1 MLIKPL
7 VGLCASLT
15 LSACALQTP
24 LPEQPIAPPT
34 HWASEQATQG
44 GNGLEVT
51 DWTAWQ
57 SVQLQALQQ
66 QARNANLDI
75 ASSIARLRQADAQLQ
90 QSGAG
95 LLPQLSGGLGA
106 NRSDSE
112 RSDADGNSSRSSYS
126 GNLNASYEVD
136 LWGRLRAER
145 DASRASL
152 LANEFDHSSLLLTIE
167 ASVASTWFQRL
178 ETRRRLQ
185 LAEDS
190 LANAQRVL
198 ELVKNRYRLGAI
210 NSLEVS
216 QQRTLVAQLQ
226 AGLPNL
232 RQQYRQQSNALALLI
247 GQGPDAELPDS
258 APELLAEVTVPE
270 ITPGLPASLLQ
281 RRPDIRASEARLQAA
296 NADLTA
302 ARAALY
308 PSIQLTGQYGAQ
320 SLALSSLLSN
330 PVTSWNLAAGLSQPI
345 FQGGRLRARVAQSS
359 ARQDELLIDYQRTLL
374 GAFIDV
380 DNALSN
386 VDQTRQRAEHLAT
399 TEAEA
404 RRALELAEVR
414 YRTGAIDLQTLLDTQ
429 RTWYSSQDNLAQVQ
443 AARLQASVDL
453 FRVLGGGWEGS
464 IPDYLSKTN

>member
-1 MLIKPL
+1 MPIKCLIPL
-7 VGLCASLT
+7 LVSLA

-34 HWASEQATQG
+34 QWATESG
-44 GNGLEVT
+44 GADIT

-57 SVQLQALQQ
+57 SAQLQSLQQ
-66 QARNANLDI
+66 QALNANLDL
-75 ASSIARLRQADAQLQ
+75 AGSIARLRQADAQLQ

-95 LLPQLSGGLGA
+95 LLPQLSAGVGA

-112 RSDADGNSSRSSYS
+112 RSDSDGNTSRSSYS

-145 DASRASL
+145 DAGRASL
-152 LANEFDHSSLLLTIE
+152 LANEFDHAGLLLTIE

-198 ELVKNRYRLGAI
+198 ELVENRYRLGAI

-247 GQGPDAELPDS
+247 GQGPDAELPDT
-258 APELLAEVTVPE
+258 AHELLADVQVPD
-270 ITPGLPASLLQ
+270 IAPGLPASLLQ

-320 SLALSSLLSN
+320 SLALSSLVNN
-330 PVTSWNLAAGLSQPI
+330 PVTTWNLAAGLSQPI
-345 FQGGRLRARVAQSS
+345 FQGGRLRARVAQTS

-374 GAFIDV
+374 SAFIDV

-399 TEAEA
+399 TEVEA
-404 RRALELAEVR
+404 RRALELAEIR
-414 YRTGAIDLQTLLDTQ
+414 YRAGAIDLQTLLDTQ

-453 FRVLGGGWEGS
+453 FRVLGGGWQAS
-464 IPDYLSKTN
+464 TVSYLENRN

>member
-1 MLIKPL
+1 MLTRL
-7 VGLCASLT
+7 LACLFASLT

-24 LPEQPIAPPT
+24 LPEQPIAPPA
-34 HWASEQATQG
+34 HWSTESSAE
-44 GNGLEVT
+44 LETT

-57 SVQLQALQQ
+57 SAQLQTLQQ
-66 QARNANLDI
+66 QALSANLDI

-90 QSGAG
+90 QSGAS
-95 LLPQLSGGLGA
+95 LLPQLSAGLGA

-112 RSDADGNSSRSSYS
+112 RTDSDGNSSRNSYS

-152 LANEFDHSSLLLTIE
+152 LASEFDHASLLLTIE

-198 ELVKNRYRLGAI
+198 ELVENRYRLGAI
-210 NSLEVS
+210 DSLEVS

-226 AGLPNL
+226 AGLPTL

-247 GQGPDAELPDS
+247 GQGPDAELPES
-258 APELLAEVTVPE
+258 APALLADLQVPE
-270 ITPGLPASLLQ
+270 IAPGLPASLLQ

-320 SLALSSLLSN
+320 SLALSSLVNN
-330 PVTSWNLAAGLSQPI
+330 PVTAWNLAAGLSQPI
-345 FQGGRLRARVAQSS
+345 FQGGRLRARVAQTR

-374 GAFIDV
+374 TAFIDV

-386 VDQTRQRAEHLAT
+386 VDQTRQRAAYLAA

-404 RRALELAEVR
+404 SRALELAEIR
-414 YRTGAIDLQTLLDTQ
+414 YRSGAIDLQTLLDTQ
-429 RTWYSSQDNLAQVQ
+429 RTWYSSQDNLAQVR
-443 AARLQASVDL
+443 AAQLLASVDL
-453 FRVLGGGWEGS
+453 FRALGGGWQAGAVS
-464 IPDYLSKTN
+464 YPTDND